1 MVAFGEPADRPEVEG
16 EARQADGDGGR
27 PGRLLGML
35 VLVVEAGR
43 RRRSVGQPVD
53 RDVGDDVV
61 LAQGVAEQLA
71 APADLPGR
79 GVGQRVRDRLRLRL
93 LQLVVDRVVDEAL
106 QEAQILQLL
115 GGQALELGRV
125 ARGEGEE
132 LVDVHPDDVLG
143 VDSSLEGATMAPAS
157 LPWAPYR

>member
-1 MVAFGEPADRPEVEG
+1 
-16 EARQADGDGGR
+16 
-27 PGRLLGML
+27 ML
-35 VLVVEAGR
+35 
-43 RRRSVGQPVD
+43 
-53 RDVGDDVV
+53 
-61 LAQGVAEQLA
+61 
-71 APADLPGR
+71 
-79 GVGQRVRDRLRLRL
+79 VGQRVRDRLRLRL
-93 LQLVVDRVVDEAL
+93 LQLVVGRVVDKAL
-106 QEAQILQLL
+106 QEVQVLQLL